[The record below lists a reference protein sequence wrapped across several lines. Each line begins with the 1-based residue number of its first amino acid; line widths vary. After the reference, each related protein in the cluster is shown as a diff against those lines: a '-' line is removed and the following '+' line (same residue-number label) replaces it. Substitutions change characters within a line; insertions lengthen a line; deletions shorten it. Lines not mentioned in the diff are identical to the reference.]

1 MSLRNSAERWGPV
14 SQLLHWLIVVLLL
27 VLSTVGLLLDSLPV
41 SPKYFWVFDL
51 HKSTGL
57 TLLALVLLRLGWRL
71 YAGAPRP
78 LPGTPTW
85 QSRLAGAT
93 HGLLYLLIWML
104 LALGIAHVGAAFYH
118 HLFLNDATLRRMLPR
133 RGRTPAPEK
142 HDAP

>member
-1 MSLRNSAERWGPV
+1 MSLRNTAERWGPV

-57 TLLALVLLRLGWRL
+57 TLLALVLVRLGWRF

-85 QSRLAGAT
+85 QSRVAGAT
-93 HGLLYLLIWML
+93 HGLL
-104 LALGIAHVGAAFYH
+104 
-118 HLFLNDATLRRMLPR
+118 
-133 RGRTPAPEK
+133 
-142 HDAP
+142 